1 MICEEGTV
9 VAKMDW
15 KLMLLLEGNCWLS
28 LKRKVAALLE
38 VERWL
43 PSMVK
48 EITESILQMF
58 GVAESHR

>member
-28 LKRKVAALLE
+28 LKRKVAVLLE

-48 EITESILQMF
+48 EMIESILQMF